1 MATARRCKH
10 CCRDG
15 RSGSDGSPR
24 SRPPGITLRSTA
36 ALEASA
42 RADVAK
48 ERLARLDRGENVSGG
63 LGKPLDLVAVLK
75 AAGFTDREIQRC
87 RDCALLGEIGAFEE
101 CSPLALMRQSEGLHE
116 RRISGSS

>member
-1 MATARRCKH
+1 
-10 CCRDG
+10 
-15 RSGSDGSPR
+15 
-24 SRPPGITLRSTA
+24 
-36 ALEASA
+36 LEASA

-101 CSPLALMRQSEGLHE
+101 LMTEVHKRREASEHAAVRAVLKRHAD
-116 RRISGSS
+116 RIAVAAEDDPTVEH